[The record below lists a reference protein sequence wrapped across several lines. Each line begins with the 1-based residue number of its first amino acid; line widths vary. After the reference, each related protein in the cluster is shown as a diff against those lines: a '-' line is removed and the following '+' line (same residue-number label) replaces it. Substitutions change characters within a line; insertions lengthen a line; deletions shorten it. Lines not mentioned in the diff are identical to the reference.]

1 MTAGEA
7 HETAEGPL
15 ASPGFWLHHAAL
27 RWRAE
32 LDRRLREIGLT
43 PTQFLLLASAG
54 WAEHTHGAPTQQ
66 QVAQTAG
73 ADRMMTSK
81 VVKNL
86 EEAGLL
92 SRTPDPSDGRAYRLQ
107 LTPAGRRTTRKAIAI
122 AQALDEELFGDAPVV
137 LRTALRRIAK
147 SG

>member
-1 MTAGEA
+1 MTAGEP
-7 HETAEGPL
+7 EGPL

-27 RWRAE
+27 KWRAE
-32 LDRRLREIGLT
+32 LDRRLREVGLT
-43 PTQFLLLASAG
+43 PTQFLLLASTG
-54 WAEHTHGAPTQQ
+54 WVEHTQGAPTQQ

-86 EEAGLL
+86 EDNGLL
-92 SRTPDPSDGRAYRLQ
+92 RRSPDPADARAYRLQ
-107 LTPAGRRTTRKAIAI
+107 LTPAGRRAAAKAIAV
-122 AQALDEELFGDAPVV
+122 AQALDEELFGDAPAG
-137 LRTALRRIAK
+137 LRTALRRIAE

>member
-1 MTAGEA
+1 MT
-7 HETAEGPL
+7 EGPL

-32 LDRRLREIGLT
+32 LDRRLREVGLT
-43 PTQFLLLASAG
+43 PTQFLLLASTG
-54 WAEHTHGAPTQQ
+54 WVEHTQGAPTQQ

-86 EEAGLL
+86 EDAGLL
-92 SRTPDPSDGRAYRLQ
+92 RRMPDPSDARAYRLQ
-107 LTPAGRRTTRKAIAI
+107 LTPAGRRTARKAITI
-122 AQALDEELFGDAPVV
+122 AADLDKELFGDTPAP
-137 LRTALRRIAK
+137 LRDALQQIAER
-147 SG
+147 

>member
-1 MTAGEA
+1 MT
-7 HETAEGPL
+7 EGPL

-32 LDRRLREIGLT
+32 LDRRLREVGLT
-43 PTQFLLLASAG
+43 PTQFLLLASTG
-54 WAEHTHGAPTQQ
+54 WVEHTQGAPTQQ

-86 EEAGLL
+86 EDAGLL
-92 SRTPDPSDGRAYRLQ
+92 RRTPDPSDARAYRLQ
-107 LTPAGRRTTRKAIAI
+107 LTPAGRRTARKAIAI
-122 AQALDEELFGDAPVV
+122 AAELDKELFGDNPAS
-137 LRTALRRIAK
+137 LRDMLQAIAE
-147 SG
+147 G

>member
-1 MTAGEA
+1 MT
-7 HETAEGPL
+7 EGPL

-32 LDRRLREIGLT
+32 LDRRLREVGLT
-43 PTQFLLLASAG
+43 PTQFLLLASTG
-54 WAEHTHGAPTQQ
+54 WVEHTQGAPTQQ

-86 EEAGLL
+86 EDAGLL
-92 SRTPDPSDGRAYRLQ
+92 RRMPDPSDARAYRLQ
-107 LTPAGRRTTRKAIAI
+107 LTPAGRRTARKAITI
-122 AQALDEELFGDAPVV
+122 AADLDKELFGDTPAS
-137 LRTALRRIAK
+137 LRDALQQIAER
-147 SG
+147 

>member
-1 MTAGEA
+1 V
-7 HETAEGPL
+7 TAEGPL

-32 LDRRLREIGLT
+32 LDRRLREVGLT
-43 PTQFLLLASAG
+43 PTQFLLLASTG
-54 WAEHTHGAPTQQ
+54 WVEHTQGSPTQQ

-86 EEAGLL
+86 EDAGLL
-92 SRTPDPSDGRAYRLQ
+92 RRTPDPADARAYRLQ
-107 LTPAGRRTTRKAIAI
+107 LTPAGRRTARKAIAI
-122 AQALDEELFGDAPVV
+122 AAALDKELFSDSPAS
-137 LRTALRRIAK
+137 LREALQRIAE
-147 SG
+147 S